1 MTKINCPACGARMRM
16 KQVYQF
22 TDADIDGT
30 CAYYLCVCGL
40 RSRTVAGVS
49 FRGATIKAGRAM
61 RGIADAVEARIA
73 KADNAAFA
81 HGLRVGGHDEARA
94 VLKML
99 QNHKLTRSQI
109 AERMKKEAVK

>member
-1 MTKINCPACGARMRM
+1 MKM

-49 FRGATIKAGRAM
+49 FRGAAIKAGRAM
-61 RGIADAVEARIA
+61 RRIVEAVEARIA
-73 KADNAAFA
+73 RADNAAFA
-81 HGLRVGGHDEARA
+81 HGLRVGERDMARRA
-94 VLKML
+94 MRLL

-109 AERMKKEAVK
+109 TERMRQEAAL